1 MHKIIIKRFDNLD
14 DYVKEIQDQ
23 KSDLAIYRDPD
34 GSFRCCRKDGSP
46 VECINHITLS
56 QIVLE
61 AVFLKEV

>member
-34 GSFRCCRKDGSP
+34 GSFPCCPKDGPP
-46 VECINHITLS
+46 VESINHIPPP